1 MEEELFFKVETFLE
15 VTLKMINSMVKD
27 NILEIMVNNIKD
39 NGNRIKS
46 MVMEFIS
53 GLMVLDMKEIIK
65 MDKENINLELSLRGK
80 I

>member
-1 MEEELFFKVETFLE
+1 
-15 VTLKMINSMVKD
+15 MVKD
-27 NILEIMVNNIKD
+27 NILEIMANNIED

-65 MDKENINLELSLRGK
+65 MDKEKEKVL
-80 I
+80 

>member
-1 MEEELFFKVETFLE
+1 MEEELSFKVETFLE
-15 VTLKMINSMVKD
+15 VTLKMTNLMVKD
-27 NILEIMVNNIKD
+27 NILEIMANNIED

-65 MDKENINLELSLRGK
+65 MDKEKEKVL
-80 I
+80 

>member
-65 MDKENINLELSLRGK
+65 MDKEKEKVL
-80 I
+80 